1 LNERSNDYAAEAA
14 RLRADNETLRAE
26 CELLRI
32 EAARLGSLTHKLQ
45 AQLAI
50 AESDRDRLRGYA
62 TAIERSK
69 PWRAVQA
76 LRAVVGRR
84 W

>member
-1 LNERSNDYAAEAA
+1 VTDYAAEAA
-14 RLRADNETLRAE
+14 RLRVENETLRAE
-26 CELLRI
+26 CELLRV
-32 EAARLGSLTHKLQ
+32 EATRLGSLTHRLQ
-45 AQLAI
+45 AELAI
-50 AESDRDRLRGYA
+50 AESDRDHLHGY
-62 TAIERSK
+62 TKAIERSK

>member
-1 LNERSNDYAAEAA
+1 MSEYAAEAA
-14 RLRADNETLRAE
+14 RLRAENERLRAE
-26 CELLRI
+26 CDLLRV
-32 EAARLGSLTHKLQ
+32 EAERIGTINRTLR

-50 AESDRDRLRGYA
+50 ADAECGRLREY
-62 TAIERSK
+62 TRAIEHSK

-76 LRAVVGRR
+76 LRGIMGRR